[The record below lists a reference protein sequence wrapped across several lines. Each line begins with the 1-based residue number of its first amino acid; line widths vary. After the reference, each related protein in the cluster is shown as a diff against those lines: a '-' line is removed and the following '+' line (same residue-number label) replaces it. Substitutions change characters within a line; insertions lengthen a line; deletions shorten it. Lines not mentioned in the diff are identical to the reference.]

1 LRMDEARKNFL
12 YNQIVSGLKF
22 LTIDGIRYKLLF
34 PSREVRLLAEHVYQE
49 VINSLRF
56 DDLMTDIQCEESLLR
71 LGIWSPLDDESL
83 KALEKLLEDQ
93 KVRLYKSVFDLNAQ
107 KGIVRQINGVKKSI
121 SKALSRK
128 HFFDTATLKY
138 HADTVKNKF
147 MVAMSLRDGNNDPV
161 YDEKSFWNS
170 KSTALEQ
177 AYELRES
184 SIITLEEYRYL
195 ARNDPWRTVWSAG
208 KDKSLGIASADWTDE
223 QRNVVAFS
231 KMYDGAYQS
240 PDCPPDPVFE
250 NDDMFDGWLID
261 QRRTR
266 EKEQTKQRAEAAGN
280 WKDSAQEVFITAP
293 TAEDAANVYDLNDMT
308 GKMTIRER
316 GAVIEEA
323 GVIEDK
329 NLPDVQ
335 RQLMVQA
342 KDEILNR
349 K

>member
-1 LRMDEARKNFL
+1 MDEARKNFL

-22 LTIDGIRYKLLF
+22 LTIEGVRYKLLF
-34 PSREVRLLAEHVYQE
+34 PSREIRLLAEHVYQD

-56 DDLMTDIQCEESLLR
+56 DDLMTDIQCERSLLR

-83 KALEKLLEDQ
+83 KALEKLLEDH
-93 KVRLYKSVFDLNAQ
+93 KVRLYKSSFDLGAQ
-107 KGIVRQINGVKKSI
+107 KGIVRQIEAAKKAI
-121 SKALSRK
+121 NKALSRK
-128 HFFDTATLKY
+128 YFLDTATLKY
-138 HADTVKNKF
+138 HAKTVKNKF
-147 MVAMSLRDGNNDPV
+147 MIAMSLRDGKNDPV

-170 KSTALEQ
+170 KSTVIEQ
-177 AYELRES
+177 AYELLER
-184 SIITLEEYRYL
+184 SIITIEEYRYL
-195 ARNDPWRTVWSAG
+195 ARNDPWRTAWSAG
-208 KDKSLGIASADWTDE
+208 KDKALGIASADWTDE
-223 QRNVVAFS
+223 QRNVVSFS
-231 KMYDGAYQS
+231 KMYDGAYGS

-266 EKEQTKQRAEAAGN
+266 EKEQGKQRAEAAGN
-280 WKDSAQEVFITAP
+280 WKDSAQEVFITAQ
-293 TAEDAANVYDLNDMT
+293 TQEDASNVYDLNDMT
-308 GKMTIRER
+308 GKMTIKER
-316 GAVIEEA
+316 SKAIESA

-329 NLPDVQ
+329 YLPDVQ